1 MTMFT
6 RFFKHIAILIIM
18 PALVLPVFVSSGED
32 LSEVCQIDKVDKECE
47 DLSKEKCREL
57 LERCEKYYQE
67 QSAEIEQEIGQT
79 SQEKK
84 TLENAIYSLRQRIN
98 SLDYQIY
105 QNNLIIKDLG
115 LQVENTTESIEKT
128 TQEIIKKRGQLGGI
142 LRSIHYQNKKS
153 PVEVLLAEE
162 DLSNFFDDLVS
173 LEMLNKKNKEL
184 LDSIKSL
191 KENLEDKKKELDVE
205 KNDLEKMV
213 ELQQIKK
220 AQNAETKKE
229 QEYYLALTEQE
240 YQQQLREKQEV
251 EQRAAEIKNRIF
263 EMVGVPDAPT
273 FGEAYEI
280 AKQVEKT
287 TNVRAELV
295 LAVLT
300 QESNIGKNVGQCY
313 LKDKNTGSGVVA
325 YNGKTVARVMKPSR
339 DVTPFLSIT
348 RELGRD
354 PYETPVSCPMSYGYG
369 GAMGPAQFIPSTWIM
384 YKNRIQH
391 LIGRAPDPWNIKDA
405 FMAAA
410 VYLSD
415 SGATNHSYNSEFNA
429 VLCYFAGPNWYNSSY
444 KEIYKRDYGYPVMNI
459 VDRYESDIAQLER
472 AG

>member
-1 MTMFT
+1 MSGRAFAY
-6 RFFKHIAILIIM
+6 IASLIVL
-18 PALVLPVFVSSGED
+18 PALLLPAFV
-32 LSEVCQIDKVDKECE
+32 LSESLSETCQLEKIDKECE
-47 DLSKEKCREL
+47 ALSKEKCREL
-57 LERCEKYYQE
+57 LEKCEKYYQQ
-67 QSAEIEQEIGQT
+67 QSAEIEEDLGRT

-84 TLENAIYSLRQRIN
+84 NLENAIYSLRQKIN

-115 LQVENTTESIEKT
+115 IQIGDTTESIKKT
-128 TQEIIKKRGQLGGI
+128 TQEIAKKKEQLGNI

-153 PVEVLLAEE
+153 SIEILLAEE
-162 DLSNFFDDLVS
+162 NLSNFFDDLVS

-184 LDSIKSL
+184 LDSIKNL
-191 KENLEDKKKELDVE
+191 KFSLEDKKEELNTE
-205 KNDLEKMV
+205 RGDLERMV
-213 ELQQIKK
+213 QLQQIKK
-220 AQNAETKKE
+220 TESAGAKRQ
-229 QEYYLALTEQE
+229 QEHYLAITQQE

-251 EQRAAEIKNRIF
+251 QQKASEIRNRIF
-263 EMVGVPDAPT
+263 EMVGVPEAPT

-280 AKQVEKT
+280 AKQVENRT
-287 TNVRAELV
+287 GVRAELV

-313 LKDKNTGSGVVA
+313 LKNEITGSGVVA

-339 DVTPFLSIT
+339 DVAPFLSIT
-348 RELGRD
+348 RELGRN

-369 GAMGPAQFIPSTWIM
+369 GAMGPAQFIPSTWIG
-384 YKNRIQH
+384 YKSRIQY
-391 LIGRAPDPWNIKDA
+391 LIGRPPDPWNIRDA

-415 SGATNHSYNSEFNA
+415 SGATNHSYNSEFGA
-429 VLCYFAGPNWYNSSY
+429 VLSYFAGPNWYNSSY
-444 KEIYKRDYGYPVMNI
+444 KEIYKRDYGYPVMSI
-459 VDRYESDIAQLER
+459 VDRYESDIARLER